1 MIGLLPASGRATR
14 IAGIPK
20 FLLPTISGELLIEY
34 HIRLMRPVCDEIRIS
49 TNRRWIELLHELL
62 TDVELFEIEP
72 STMNDAIRQMQGAD
86 NLIGMPDTY
95 FTGFENPYQALA
107 DSEIPVG
114 VALWRCTEDLR
125 GKVGQVDYREGRIHD
140 IRDKDPNCDYGFM
153 WGALRLNESAMTLID
168 PKDPHPGYN
177 LNEILARF
185 PYHDAPVSGRYIDA
199 GTAEGLRDMLNSG
212 KVA

>member
-177 LNEILARF
+177 LNEILSRF